1 MPWKNTAND
10 APSFSG
16 RVSRVSSVRSMQVV
30 LALVLVMV
38 AGCARAPLKGP
49 ENSMRAVSAPDLERL
64 KDDLPIEPL
73 LAAIETQIKYLE
85 LNSGNKTFMFAERV
99 IPQHEYIEGLKR
111 FVELARNIPNQ
122 EDFFKAIEDEFQFY
136 EVYGDPEWG
145 DVFMT
150 SYYEPILK
158 GSKRRTKELTQPLYM
173 HPTDMVLVDLSVLD
187 SKFAGE
193 KRYRARVENGKLQ
206 LYYSRE
212 DIDSKQALKGKK
224 LELYWV
230 DPVDAFILQIQGSG
244 TIELGRGKTVRV
256 GYAEQNGHRYEAVG
270 KFFKTVIPPDEITL
284 HTIEAYLRSLP
295 KEEMQQ
301 YLNYNPSY
309 VFFREMDRPAIT
321 MLGVSATDGRTIAT
335 DAKYFPKGALG
346 FLVSTKPK
354 FDTAD
359 ATVAASFEPMA
370 RFVLD
375 QDVGGAIKGGGRL
388 DLFWG
393 RGAEA
398 KRSAGVM
405 KQRGK
410 LYYIAPREK

>member
-10 APSFSG
+10 EPLFSG
-16 RVSRVSSVRSMQVV
+16 WVNRVFFLR
-30 LALVLVMV
+30 ALLI
-38 AGCARAPLKGP
+38 ATTIAFIGGGCARAPLKGP
-49 ENSMRAVSAPDLERL
+49 ENAMRAVSAPDLAAL
-64 KDDLPIEPL
+64 KDDLPFEPFL
-73 LAAIETQIKYLE
+73 TAIETQVKYLE
-85 LNSGNKTFMFAERV
+85 GTPNSKNFTFGERV
-99 IPQHEYIEGLKR
+99 ISKDEYLAGLKR
-111 FVELARNIPNQ
+111 FVELGRSIPNQ
-122 EDFFKAIEDEFQFY
+122 EDFFRAVEDEFQFY

-145 DVFMT
+145 DIFMT
-150 SYYEPILK
+150 SYYEPIIK
-158 GSKRRTKELTQPLYM
+158 AAKKRTKTLTQPLYM
-173 HPTDMVLVDLSVLD
+173 NPTDLVMVDLSVLD
-187 SKFAGE
+187 PKFAGE

-206 LYYSRE
+206 LYFTRE
-212 DIDSKQALKGKK
+212 EIDSKQALKGKK

-230 DPVDAFILQIQGSG
+230 DPVDAFVLQIQGSG
-244 TIELGRGKTVRV
+244 TLDLGRGKIVRV

-284 HTIEAYLRSLP
+284 HTIETYLRSLP

-354 FDTAD
+354 FDAQD
-359 ATVAASFEPMA
+359 STVASSFEPMA

-405 KQRGK
+405 KQRGT